1 MKGFLSAASAN
12 GALLRVVVRRLMMAA
27 IAGALALTASAG
39 AARPYPDRPIR
50 WIVPWPPGG
59 GADLLARILHA
70 RLGEILGQPVVI
82 DNRGGA
88 AGNIGAAAGAKAA
101 PDGYT
106 LTFAYSATHSINPL
120 VFPKMP
126 FAAEDFAP
134 VIFLTL
140 VPQVLVVNAKLPIH
154 NVQELV
160 ALSKKRQ
167 VTYASAAPGS
177 LGHLGGELFASMTG
191 ANMMHVPYRGGGP
204 ALTAVLSGEIDAL
217 VGVPVV
223 LGPHIKAGKLRAIG
237 ITTPKRTNVLSGVP
251 TIAES
256 GVPNFDVS
264 SWNGVL
270 VPAGTPPE
278 VIARLNEAFNKTLAD
293 PKVRAQ
299 LAEAGYE
306 TVGGEP
312 GKLSRFIESE
322 LAKWRPVVKKVN
334 LHVE

>member
-1 MKGFLSAASAN
+1 MMGFLSAASAS
-12 GALLRVVVRRLMMAA
+12 GALLRVVVRRLMMVA
-27 IAGALALTASAG
+27 IAGALALTGTAG

-70 RLGEILGQPVVI
+70 RLGEVLGQPVVI

-126 FAAEDFAP
+126 FAEEDFAP

-140 VPQVLVVNAKLPIH
+140 VPQVLVVNANLPVH

-167 VTYASAAPGS
+167 VTYASSAPGS
-177 LGHLGGELFASMTG
+177 LGHLGGELFALMTG

-237 ITTPKRTNVLSGVP
+237 ITTPKRTNVLPGIP

-306 TVGGEP
+306 IVGGEP
-312 GKLSRFIESE
+312 GKLSRFIASE

>member
-1 MKGFLSAASAN
+1 MIKSMA
-12 GALLRVVVRRLMMAA
+12 GAGGTRAGAVVRWLMTVAA
-27 IAGALALTASAG
+27 ACVLATTATASVAQ
-39 AARPYPDRPIR
+39 AYPDRPIR

-70 RLGEILGQPVVI
+70 RLGEILGQPIVI
-82 DNRGGA
+82 DNRAGA

-120 VFPKMP
+120 VFSRMP
-126 FAAEDFAP
+126 FVENDFAP
-134 VIFLTL
+134 VVFLTM
-140 VPQVLVVNAKLPIH
+140 VPQVLVVNAKLPVH
-154 NVQELV
+154 NVQEFV

-167 VTYASAAPGS
+167 VTYASSAPGS

-191 ANMMHVPYRGGGP
+191 ASMLHVPYRGGGP

-217 VGVPVV
+217 IGIPVV
-223 LGPHIKAGKLRAIG
+223 LGPQIKAGKLRAIG
-237 ITTPKRTNVLSGVP
+237 ITTSKRLGVLPEVP

-256 GVPNFDVS
+256 GAPGFDVS

-270 VPAGTPPE
+270 VPAGTPPD
-278 VIARLNEAFNKTLAD
+278 VIARLNEAFNQTLAD

-306 TVGGEP
+306 VVGGNPE
-312 GKLSRFIESE
+312 KLSRFIASE
-322 LAKWRPVVKKVN
+322 LVKWRPVVKKVN
-334 LHVE
+334 LQVE